1 MNNGYGMP
9 PERASRSLFLRG
21 HTLSNVLL
29 KAEKITKEFPGVK
42 ALDSIDFE
50 LRKGELHCLVGENGA
65 GKTTFIKVLYGAYP
79 DYEGQ
84 IMLGGKDVR
93 ITHPLQAQE
102 LGIAAIQQHRDLVPT
117 LSGSENI
124 FLGMEHTKGIF
135 VDEKEQYERARK
147 VVDRFNETMDLEIPV
162 QYLTVAEQ
170 EIIAIAKALVRE
182 HQILILDEATAP
194 LDRNERQI
202 LFEVL
207 KEMKREG
214 DIGIIFISHHIGEL
228 FEIGDRVTVFKDGM
242 LVATEDIDKVD
253 MNEVIKLMIGEEE
266 RKRYQKR
273 KVERGETLLDISNVT
288 FPGLIKDV
296 SLNVKRGEIVG
307 VAGRLGANKPV
318 IAEVIFG
325 LKEKSQGQI
334 TFNGEIHEVNRPE
347 DAIRKGIGLL
357 PIDRRDEGLILS
369 RNVSENVILTWLN
382 KVKKAFLSIL
392 SLNEKTTDYVDKL
405 GIKTTS
411 LSQRVEYLS
420 GGNQQ
425 KVVMSKWLN
434 ANSDLLV
441 LLEPTE
447 GIDVQTR
454 WDIYSI
460 LEELARSGKGILL
473 ISSDLDEIVAVS
485 DRVYVMREG
494 EIVDEVTGEG
504 IEYRNIFEKAIS
516 GSNHKE
522 KMRSE
527 A

>member
-1 MNNGYGMP
+1 M
-9 PERASRSLFLRG
+9 S
-21 HTLSNVLL
+21 TVLL
-29 KAEKITKEFPGVK
+29 KADKITKEFPGVK

-84 IMLGGKDVR
+84 IVLDGEDVR

-124 FLGMEHTKGIF
+124 FLGMERTKGIF
-135 VDEKEQYERARK
+135 VDEKAQYERARE
-147 VVDRFNETMDLEIPV
+147 VVDRFDKTIDLNIPV
-162 QYLTVAEQ
+162 QYLKVAEQ
-170 EIIAIAKALVRE
+170 EIIAIAKALVRK

-202 LFEVL
+202 LFDVL
-207 KEMKREG
+207 KEMKRE
-214 DIGIIFISHHIGEL
+214 DDVGIIFISHHIGEL

-242 LVATEDIDKVD
+242 LVATEDIEKVD
-253 MNEVIKLMIGEEE
+253 VNEVIRLMIGEEE
-266 RKRYQKR
+266 RKRYQKQ
-273 KVERGETLLDISNVT
+273 KVERGEKLLNIANLTV
-288 FPGLIKDV
+288 PGLIKGV
-296 SLNVKRGEIVG
+296 SLNVRRGEIVG
-307 VAGRLGANKPV
+307 VAGRLGANKSIV
-318 IAEVIFG
+318 AEVIFG
-325 LKEKSQGQI
+325 LREKSQGEI
-334 TFNGEIHEVNRPE
+334 IFNGGLLDVKHPR

-357 PIDRRDEGLILS
+357 PIDRRDEGLILC
-369 RNVSENVILTWLN
+369 RNVSENVILAWLN

-392 SLNEKTTDYVDKL
+392 FLNIKTKEYVDKL
-405 GIKTTS
+405 AIKTTS

-434 ANSDLLV
+434 ANSDLLI

-473 ISSDLDEIVAVS
+473 ISSDLEEIVAVS

-494 EIVDEVTGEG
+494 EIVDEVTGKG
-504 IEYRNIFEKAIS
+504 IEYRNIFEKSIS
-516 GSNHKE
+516 GDNHKE
-522 KMRSE
+522 KKRSE

>member
-1 MNNGYGMP
+1 MGCLNRHP
-9 PERASRSLFLRG
+9 IASFLKG
-21 HTLSNVLL
+21 IAVSDVLL

-42 ALDSIDFE
+42 ALDDVDFE
-50 LRKGELHCLVGENGA
+50 LRRGELHCLVGENGA
-65 GKTTFIKVLYGAYP
+65 GKTTFIKVLYGAYT
-79 DYEGQ
+79 DYRGDVYLNGEH
-84 IMLGGKDVR
+84 VR

-117 LSGSENI
+117 LSGAENI
-124 FLGMEHTKGIF
+124 FLGMELKRGIF
-135 VDEKEQYERARK
+135 VDEGAQYELARK
-147 VVDRFNETMDLEIPV
+147 VVARFDETINLEIPV

-170 EIIAIAKALVRE
+170 EIIAIAKALLRE

-207 KEMKREG
+207 KDMKSGG
-214 DIGIIFISHHIGEL
+214 DIGIIFISHHINEL
-228 FEIGDRVTVFKDGM
+228 FEIGDRVTVFKDGK
-242 LVATEDIDKVD
+242 LVATRGIKDVD
-253 MNEVIKLMIGEEE
+253 VNEVIRLMIGEEE
-266 RKRYQKR
+266 RKRYQKQ
-273 KVERGETLLDISNVT
+273 KVERGIELLSMKNVT
-288 FPGLIKDV
+288 VPDLIR
-296 SLNVKRGEIVG
+296 NVNLSVRKGEIVG
-307 VAGRLGANKPV
+307 VAGRLGANKHI

-325 LKEKSQGQI
+325 LKNKTQGEI
-334 TFNGEIHEVNRPE
+334 VFNGEQLSVSRPE

-357 PIDRRDEGLILS
+357 PIDRRDEGLILC
-369 RNVSENVILTWLN
+369 RGVSENVILTWLN
-382 KVKKAFLSIL
+382 KVKKGFLSIL
-392 SLNEKTTDYVDKL
+392 SLNNRTKEYVDKL

-434 ANSDLLV
+434 ANSDLLI

-473 ISSDLDEIVAVS
+473 ISSDLDEVVSVS
-485 DRVYVMREG
+485 DRVYVMRDG
-494 EIVDEVTGEG
+494 EIVDEVSGKN
-504 IEYRNIFEKAIS
+504 IEYRYIFEKSLS
-516 GSNHKE
+516 GGNHE
-522 KMRSE
+522 KKRSE

>member
-1 MNNGYGMP
+1 VND
-9 PERASRSLFLRG
+9 L
-21 HTLSNVLL
+21 LL
-29 KAEKITKEFPGVK
+29 KAEGITKEFPGVR
-42 ALDSIDFE
+42 ALDNVDFE
-50 LRKGELHCLVGENGA
+50 LRRGELHCLVGENGA
-65 GKTTFIKVLYGAYP
+65 GKTTFIKVLYGAYT
-79 DYEGQ
+79 DYQGEVYLNGSP
-84 IMLGGKDVR
+84 VR

-117 LSGSENI
+117 LSGAENI
-124 FLGMEHTKGIF
+124 FLGMERKKGFFI
-135 VDEKEQYERARK
+135 DEKAQYELARK
-147 VVDRFNETMDLEIPV
+147 MVDRFNETINLEIPV

-170 EIIAIAKALVRE
+170 EIVAIAKALVRK

-194 LDRNERQI
+194 LDRNERQV

-207 KEMKREG
+207 KEMRGGG

-228 FEIGDRVTVFKDGM
+228 FEIGDRVTVFKDGK
-242 LVATEDIDKVD
+242 LVATRDIQEVNV
-253 MNEVIKLMIGEEE
+253 NEVIRLMIGEEE
-266 RKRYQKR
+266 RKRYQKK
-273 KVERGETLLDISNVT
+273 KVERGEVLLTMQNVSV
-288 FPGLIKDV
+288 PDLV
-296 SLNVKRGEIVG
+296 RNVNLTVRKGEIVG
-307 VAGRLGANKPV
+307 VAGRLGANKHI

-325 LKEKSQGQI
+325 LKEKSNGKI
-334 TFNGEIHEVNRPE
+334 VFNEEELSVSRPE

-357 PIDRRDEGLILS
+357 PIDRRDEGLILCRS
-369 RNVSENVILTWLN
+369 VSENVILTWLN
-382 KVKKAFLSIL
+382 KIKKGFLSIL
-392 SLNEKTTDYVDKL
+392 SLNDRTKEYVDKL

-434 ANSDLLV
+434 ANSDLLI

-473 ISSDLDEIVAVS
+473 ISSDLDEVVSVS

-494 EIVDEVTGEG
+494 EIVDEVKGKN
-504 IEYRNIFEKAIS
+504 IEYRYIFEKSLS
-516 GSNHKE
+516 GGNHRE
-522 KMRSE
+522 ERSKV
-527 A
+527 

>member
-1 MNNGYGMP
+1 
-9 PERASRSLFLRG
+9 
-21 HTLSNVLL
+21 LL

-42 ALDSIDFE
+42 ALDNIDFE

-65 GKTTFIKVLYGAYP
+65 GKTTFIKVLYGAYS
-79 DYEGQ
+79 DYDGQ
-84 IMLGGKDVR
+84 ILLGGEDVR

-124 FLGMEHTKGIF
+124 FLGMERTRGIF
-135 VDEKEQYERARK
+135 VDDKEQYELARE
-147 VVDRFNETMDLEIPV
+147 VVDRFDKTINLDIPV
-162 QYLTVAEQ
+162 QYLKVAEQ
-170 EIIAIAKALVRE
+170 EIIAIAKALVRK

-202 LFEVL
+202 LFDVL

-214 DIGIIFISHHIGEL
+214 DVGIIFISHNIGEL

-253 MNEVIKLMIGEEE
+253 VNEVIRLMIGEEE
-266 RKRYQKR
+266 RKRYQKQ
-273 KVERGETLLDISNVT
+273 KVERGKELLDIIKVT
-288 FPGLIKDV
+288 VPGMIKDV
-296 SLNVKRGEIVG
+296 SLNVRRGEVVG
-307 VAGRLGANKPV
+307 VAGRLGANKSI

-325 LKEKSQGQI
+325 LREKSQGEI
-334 TFNGEIHEVNRPE
+334 IFNGVLLDVKHPE

-357 PIDRRDEGLILS
+357 PIDRRDEGLILC

-392 SLNEKTTDYVDKL
+392 SLNIKTKEYVDKL
-405 GIKTTS
+405 AIKTTS

-434 ANSDLLV
+434 ANSDLLI

-473 ISSDLDEIVAVS
+473 ISSDLEEIVAVC

-494 EIVDEVTGEG
+494 EIVEEVTGKG
-504 IEYRNIFEKAIS
+504 IEYRNIFEKSIS
-516 GSNHKE
+516 RNTYKE
-522 KMRSE
+522 KKRSK